1 MLASQAA
8 DRAVPGQWKFSVEEL
23 RAAVDVATA
32 GGTYVMAHV
41 YGPKAI
47 RNCLGAGVRSIE
59 YRFLGGQLS
68 TRL

>member
-1 MLASQAA
+1 M
-8 DRAVPGQWKFSVEEL
+8 EEL

-41 YGPKAI
+41 YGLKAT

-68 TRL
+68 TRF